1 MIRFTAVA
9 ALLSV
14 AASTPAFAQCSV
26 GDRTALE
33 AFDKSWAEA
42 TQRGDRAALGTFFAD
57 NYMAVNIA
65 GTVDKA
71 TSITNAVQAAER
83 NRANPQPAAMAV
95 ADHFQISC
103 TPMTATITHRN
114 VIPAAAGST
123 AAPAYSRSVHFLEKR
138 GGKWLAVSNV
148 GHPINDQQRLVYME
162 LDWNDAAKRHDADWI
177 QANYAPFASDISSR
191 TGGIEDKAQA
201 VESAKT
207 DKTVLELLELSELN
221 TRVEGDVGVVTG
233 VNRVK
238 GKDAQ
243 GKPFDRRVR
252 FTDTFIKRDGRWQ
265 VWATQGT
272 TIQ

>member
-1 MIRFTAVA
+1 MTRVAAVA

-14 AASTPAFAQCSV
+14 VASTPAFAQCSDA
-26 GDRTALE
+26 DRTALE
-33 AFDKSWAEA
+33 AFDKSWSEA
-42 TQRGDRAALGTFFAD
+42 TRRGDRATLESYYAD
-57 NYMAVNIA
+57 NYMTVNIA

-71 TSITNAVQAAER
+71 TTITNAVQAAER
-83 NRANPQPAAMAV
+83 NRANPQPAAPGV
-95 ADHFQISC
+95 SDHYQISC
-103 TPMTATITHRN
+103 TPLTATITHRN
-114 VIPAAAGST
+114 VFPGPAGNTAG
-123 AAPAYSRSVHFLEKR
+123 PAYSRSVHFLEKR

-162 LDWNDAAKRHDADWI
+162 LDWNAAAKRHDADWVA
-177 QANYAPFASDISSR
+177 QNYAPFASDISSR
-191 TGGIEDKAQA
+191 TGGIENKAQA

-207 DKTVLELLELSELN
+207 DKTVFDFLEVSGLN

-233 VNRVK
+233 VNHVK

>member
-1 MIRFTAVA
+1 MTRVAAVA

-14 AASTPAFAQCSV
+14 VASTPAFAQCSDA
-26 GDRTALE
+26 DRTALE
-33 AFDKSWAEA
+33 AWDKSWSEA
-42 TQRGDRAALGTFFAD
+42 TRRGDRAVLESYFAD
-57 NYMAVNIA
+57 NYMAVNLV

-83 NRANPQPAAMAV
+83 NRANPQTPAV
-95 ADHFQISC
+95 ADHYQISC
-103 TPMTATITHRN
+103 TPLTATVTHRN

-123 AAPAYSRSVHFLEKR
+123 AAPGYSRSVHFLEKR
-138 GGKWLAVSNV
+138 GGKWQAVSNV

-162 LDWNDAAKRHDADWI
+162 LDWNDAAKRHDADWVEK
-177 QANYAPFASDISSR
+177 NYAPFASDISSR
-191 TGGIEDKAQA
+191 TGGIENKAQA

-207 DKTVLELLELSELN
+207 DKVVYDFLEVSGLN

-233 VNRVK
+233 VNHVK

-252 FTDTFIKRDGRWQ
+252 FTDTFIKRDGHWQ

-272 TIQ
+272 LIQ